1 MKVRGLIVVMAAF
14 LLVACSSGTSG
25 TSDTDA
31 SGNISRPPDS
41 VDYAYM
47 ICHASDSTNMQTEPC
62 SVKTPNIDIHLA
74 MNASDA
80 QQVCAA
86 IVKAAKEKGW
96 IFESYWR
103 VRIFSPYASNG
114 PIATCAP

>member
-1 MKVRGLIVVMAAF
+1 MKARGVMVVMAAF
-14 LLVACSSGTSG
+14 LLAACSSGTS
-25 TSDTDA
+25 STDA
-31 SGNISRPPDS
+31 SDSTSRPPDS

-47 ICHASDSTNMQTEPC
+47 LCHASDSTNMQTEPC
-62 SVKTPNIDIHLA
+62 SVNTPNIDIHLA
-74 MNASDA
+74 MSASDA

-96 IFESYWR
+96 VFESYWR

-114 PIATCAP
+114 PIATCDP